1 MSKLISTNPAR
12 GYEEIGAVEISS
24 ETEVISKV
32 AAAQKAKLSWKHTP
46 LEERKSYFIKLLNLY
61 KERGNAVAELQTKE
75 TGKPIS
81 QSLGDVEFDIDNIK
95 AKLRLAD
102 ECLTPKLLDESE
114 TQKNILYFEPHGVV
128 AVIIP

>member
-1 MSKLISTNPAR
+1 VKAMSKLISTNPAR

-61 KERGNAVAELQTKE
+61 REREVML
-75 TGKPIS
+75 
-81 QSLGDVEFDIDNIK
+81 
-95 AKLRLAD
+95 
-102 ECLTPKLLDESE
+102 
-114 TQKNILYFEPHGVV
+114 
-128 AVIIP
+128 